1 VRYGFV
7 IDNRKCIGCHACS
20 VACKAENHVPLGVFR
35 TWVRCVDSG
44 QFPDTRRHF
53 QVTRC
58 NHCDNPPCVAICP
71 VAAMYRRRDG
81 IVDFDPSCCI
91 GCKACMQACPYDAV
105 YIDPERATAAKCHFC
120 AHRVEAGMQPACV
133 VACPEQAIVAGDIDD
148 PASEISRLIDE
159 EPVTVRRPD
168 KQTRPKLF
176 YVGAEEAAIVPGRA
190 RNVGTYL
197 FATVNTEARRVP
209 LPAERGSSRG
219 PTVPAIVSYDVEHIR
234 AWDWQVPAYF
244 WTKSVSTG
252 ILAVP
257 ALALATEGL
266 TIGTRL
272 ETVLGLTGV
281 VFLAL
286 TVVLLI
292 SDLSRPGRF
301 FRVLTHPQPRSW
313 VARGAPLL
321 LAYGVLCTCFF
332 LSSWA
337 GAGGVASVL
346 LWPTVV
352 AGLLA
357 AVYTAFLFGQCKGRD
372 LWQTRLLPPHLVA
385 QWVLASSAV
394 LTLLPGSLGVTP
406 RLRHVAVVGLALG
419 LLAHGLMVLGELAM
433 PHATDAARR
442 AASIVTRGSLRDI
455 FWIGA
460 IGAGWLLP
468 AALLAANR
476 SSPLVVGIA
485 GAGAL
490 AGLLAFEWCFV
501 MAAQGVPN
509 S

>member
-1 VRYGFV
+1 
-7 IDNRKCIGCHACS
+7 
-20 VACKAENHVPLGVFR
+20 
-35 TWVRCVDSG
+35 
-44 QFPDTRRHF
+44 
-53 QVTRC
+53 
-58 NHCDNPPCVAICP
+58 
-71 VAAMYRRRDG
+71 MYRRRDG
-81 IVDFDPSCCI
+81 IVDFDPSRCI

-234 AWDWQVPAYF
+234 PWDWQVPAYF

-286 TVVLLI
+286 TVALLI

-313 VARGAPLL
+313 VARGAFLL

>member
-1 VRYGFV
+1 MRYGFV

-20 VACKAENHVPLGVFR
+20 VACKAENRVPLGVFR
-35 TWVRCVDSG
+35 TWVRCVDAG
-44 QFPDTRRHF
+44 QFPDTRRYF

-58 NHCDNPPCVAICP
+58 NHCDNPPCVAVCP

-81 IVDFDPSCCI
+81 IVDFDPSRCI

-176 YVGAEEAAIVPGRA
+176 YVGAKEAAIVPGQA

-197 FATVNTEARRVP
+197 FATVNTEARLVP

-219 PTVPAIVSYDVEHIR
+219 PTVPAIVSYDVEHLR
-234 AWDWQVPAYF
+234 PWNWQVPAYF

-252 ILAVP
+252 ILALP
-257 ALALATEGL
+257 ALALAAEGL
-266 TIGTRL
+266 SIGRRL

-301 FRVLTHPQPRSW
+301 LHVLIRPQPRSW
-313 VARGAPLL
+313 VARGAFLL

-346 LWPTVV
+346 LWPTVA

-372 LWQTRLLPPHLVA
+372 LWQTRLLPLHLVA

-442 AASIVTRGSLRDI
+442 AASIVTRGSLRDT

-468 AALLAANR
+468 AALLVANR
-476 SSPLVVGIA
+476 SSPLVAGIA

-490 AGLLAFEWCFV
+490 VGLLAFEWCFV
-501 MAAQGVPN
+501 MAAQGVAN